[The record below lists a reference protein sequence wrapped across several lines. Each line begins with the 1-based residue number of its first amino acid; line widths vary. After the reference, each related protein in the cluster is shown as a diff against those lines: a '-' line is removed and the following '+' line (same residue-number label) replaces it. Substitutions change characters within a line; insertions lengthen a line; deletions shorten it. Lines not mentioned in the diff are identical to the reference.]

1 MNLKKNILEI
11 EKLVKNPKKG
21 LPDDVFYFV
30 GRLTPYIN
38 VDLLIKCKN
47 HGTLL
52 TWRDDLYSGTGW
64 HFPGGIIRFKENIQS
79 RIYKVAKNE
88 INIKIKSYNGPLEIN
103 QIIINQKERSHFIS
117 LLYKCEIGDKELH
130 NLLKLSKKNK
140 KIRFFKKEPKQL
152 LKWHKIYKKYI

>member
-47 HGTLL
+47 
-52 TWRDDLYSGTGW
+52 
-64 HFPGGIIRFKENIQS
+64 I
-79 RIYKVAKNE
+79 
-88 INIKIKSYNGPLEIN
+88 
-103 QIIINQKERSHFIS
+103 
-117 LLYKCEIGDKELH
+117 
-130 NLLKLSKKNK
+130 
-140 KIRFFKKEPKQL
+140 
-152 LKWHKIYKKYI
+152 